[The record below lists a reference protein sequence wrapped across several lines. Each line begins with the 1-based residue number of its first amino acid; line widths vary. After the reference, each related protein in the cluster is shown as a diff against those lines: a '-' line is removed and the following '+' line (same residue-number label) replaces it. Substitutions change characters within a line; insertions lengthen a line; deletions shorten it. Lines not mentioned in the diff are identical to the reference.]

1 MVVMINVD
9 AFFLTLSDGLI
20 WTFGRPRKH
29 FCSKNICI
37 YIYMYIY
44 IHIYTYLYICK
55 ATDTAFGG
63 VLKISVWS
71 NLRKVCCKE
80 RFVNMIQSMV

>member
-1 MVVMINVD
+1 
-9 AFFLTLSDGLI
+9 
-20 WTFGRPRKH
+20 
-29 FCSKNICI
+29 
-37 YIYMYIY
+37 MYIY